1 MSTVLAPPMLVFVVG
16 PPAVGKMAVGHELAQ
31 RTGLKLFHNH
41 HTIDLAL
48 RFFPYGTPPFGR
60 LVGEFRR
67 RIFEEVA
74 ASDLPGMIFTYVWAF
89 DHASDDAAVE
99 EYASIFLSRGG
110 RIVYVELECTQ
121 SERLRRNETGFRL
134 AEKPFKRDLPK
145 SRAQLLELDEKYQL
159 NSRGRFDGRA
169 DYLRIDN
176 TELAATAV
184 AERIIETFALRRIE
198 SALESR

>member
-1 MSTVLAPPMLVFVVG
+1 MSDTPEPPTLVFVVG

-31 RTGLKLFHNH
+31 RTGLTLFHNH

-48 RFFPYGTPPFGR
+48 RFFPYGTPPFSR

-89 DHASDDAAVE
+89 DHASDDATVE
-99 EYASIFLSRGG
+99 QYASIFRSRGG
-110 RIVYVELECTQ
+110 RVLYVELECAQ
-121 SERLRRNETGFRL
+121 PERLRRNETEFRL
-134 AEKPFKRDLPK
+134 AEKPFKRNIAK

-159 NSRGRFDGRA
+159 NSKGRFVGRA
-169 DYLRIDN
+169 DYLQVEN
-176 TELAATAV
+176 TELTAADT
-184 AERIIETFALRRIE
+184 AERIIETFGLRRVT
-198 SALESR
+198 SAIAGS